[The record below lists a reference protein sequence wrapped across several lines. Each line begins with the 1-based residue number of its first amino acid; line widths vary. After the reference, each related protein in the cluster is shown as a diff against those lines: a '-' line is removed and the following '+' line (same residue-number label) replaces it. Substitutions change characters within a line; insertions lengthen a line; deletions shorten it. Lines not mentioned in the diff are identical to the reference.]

1 MRKGYRA
8 KVARVNANRQE
19 NASIPAACGLPV
31 ISLRAKAATGTI
43 DFRSKPDS

>member
-19 NASIPAACGLPV
+19 NASIPAASRPAG
-31 ISLRAKAATGTI
+31 
-43 DFRSKPDS
+43 DFVACKGRDRND